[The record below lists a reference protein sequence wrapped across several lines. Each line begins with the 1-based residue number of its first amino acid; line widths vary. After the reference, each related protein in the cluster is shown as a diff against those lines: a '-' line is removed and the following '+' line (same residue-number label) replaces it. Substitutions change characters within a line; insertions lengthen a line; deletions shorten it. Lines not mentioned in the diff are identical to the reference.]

1 MVCKNADSAK
11 LVQNLAKLWSGP
23 NVRHVQDSLETSSTK
38 IGQKFD
44 MAYVVCDF
52 RKNTEEVY
60 PKMITIT
67 F

>member
-11 LVQNLAKLWSGP
+11 LTQNWAKLWSDP

-52 RKNTEEVY
+52 RKNTEEVLNKLA
-60 PKMITIT
+60 PPS
-67 F
+67 